1 MQDLC
6 GSGAFGTFGVGD
18 YGPAS
23 CWSVQQSKK
32 GHGAWQARTY
42 YMTVA
47 DKRNILPSEHV
58 LAVVLSHHGLTLDC
72 MIDHSQIDSLDED

>member
-1 MQDLC
+1 
-6 GSGAFGTFGVGD
+6 
-18 YGPAS
+18 
-23 CWSVQQSKK
+23 
-32 GHGAWQARTY
+32 
-42 YMTVA
+42 MTVA